1 MEHAIWVGSMPS
13 QWARYGSESRFVLYY
28 QCRDGSVAT
37 ASVGDRALARETPD
51 DKLQDRD
58 VIHVKRQF
66 DIDITVLV
74 VRWNNVA
81 RACVCIVGPP
91 R

>member
-1 MEHAIWVGSMPS
+1 MEASPDSSFTTNVVTVPLQQRASAIVRWRRRRPMTK
-13 QWARYGSESRFVLYY
+13 F
-28 QCRDGSVAT
+28 
-37 ASVGDRALARETPD
+37 
-51 DKLQDRD
+51 QDRD
-58 VIHVKRQF
+58 AIHVKRQF